1 MPPYFG
7 GGLVQVRF
15 RVFFPCPHVLEH
27 RDQAAHFDQRPFTE
41 RKLLDNERCF
51 VTWSC
56 EHYCWFALCCGVD
69 IIQRLSNLCIAS
81 FGDSTRP
88 QHLETMIQ
96 NNTMKQ
102 FMDIHL
108 VNMTIESMNPYMCT
122 CFFKITGL
130 FK

>member
-1 MPPYFG
+1 MPSYFG

-51 VTWSC
+51 VTLSC
-56 EHYCWFALCCGVD
+56 EQYCWFALCCGVL
-69 IIQRLSNLCIAS
+69 R
-81 FGDSTRP
+81 
-88 QHLETMIQ
+88 HLVIPPVRNIWKLRYRQ
-96 NNTMKQ
+96 NNTIKQ
-102 FMDIHL
+102 FIDIHL

-122 CFFKITGL
+122 CFFKIIGL
-130 FK
+130 FKQSANIDY